1 MPITKFSTLFYDSL
15 VFNLFYE
22 KLKQTKKLNQFNK
35 KIYKYLKLQL
45 HHLQLHKVVGGY
57 DYPLTLF

>member
-1 MPITKFSTLFYDSL
+1 MKKMLITKFSTLFYDNL

-35 KIYKYLKLQL
+35 KIYKYLKL
-45 HHLQLHKVVGGY
+45 
-57 DYPLTLF
+57 